1 MFDLSA
7 ANNPIVVIAAFLLVL
22 IPAVFVHEL
31 GHLIAAKLVGI
42 TILEFGIGMPPRLF
56 KLFTWHGTEYT
67 LNWLPLGGF
76 VKPLGEDMVRQMGE
90 EALKSDR
97 ELAIERGFAK
107 PVSVSEAKPVG
118 RIFFMAGGAIANF
131 IMAFVIFVI
140 IGLSGLPQ
148 MVGARVELRY
158 IPAESAL
165 SIAGL
170 QAGDVIEEVN
180 GEYFADAAGLLAALQ
195 NAGNEA
201 VLAVIRPGET
211 QDRFTV
217 TVTDLDAS
225 NLTLETHPIIQ
236 NVAPESP
243 AANAGLQRDD
253 LVTALNDEPVA
264 NFEQLQALTA
274 ANLGQEVSL
283 TVLRNGETVTVT
295 LTPRSN
301 PPEGQGAMGIQI
313 TSGAAVPEI
322 GLATADANPVQELVP
337 LTPGDSVQYGLSRI
351 GMVLDQMAQLP
362 VQLFNMVFNSAPPS
376 ENMRITSPLGISQVG
391 GLLLQESIQQERP
404 AIILEYIGLI
414 SLALGITNLL
424 PIPALDGGRILFVLI
439 EVVRGRP
446 ISPER
451 EGMVHLVGIALLL
464 SLMVVVVLNDIAN
477 PLTDMLR

>member
-22 IPAVFVHEL
+22 IPAVLIHEL

-56 KLFTWHGTEYT
+56 KMFTWRGTEYT

-76 VKPLGEDMVRQMGE
+76 VRPLGEDMVRQMGD

-97 ELAIERGFAK
+97 EIAIERGFQK
-107 PVSVSEAKPVG
+107 PVSVNEAKPAG

-131 IMAFVIFVI
+131 LMAFAIFAI

-148 MVGARVELRY
+148 VVGARLELRY
-158 IPAESAL
+158 IPADSPLSA
-165 SIAGL
+165 AGL
-170 QAGDVIEEVN
+170 QSGDVIEGIN
-180 GEYFADAAGLLAALQ
+180 GEYFSDAAALLIALQ
-195 NAGNEA
+195 AAGNE
-201 VLAVIRPGET
+201 VDLTVIRPDES

-217 TVTDLDAS
+217 TVTGFDTSD
-225 NLTLETHPIIQ
+225 LTLSTHPIIQ
-236 NVAPESP
+236 SVSPDSP

-253 LVTALNDEPVA
+253 LVTALNDEPIA
-264 NFEQLQALTA
+264 SFEQLQALTA
-274 ANLGQEVSL
+274 ANLGQEVTL
-283 TVLRNGETVTVT
+283 TVLRDGEPVTIA
-295 LTPRSN
+295 LIPRAN

-313 TSGAAVPEI
+313 TSGAAIPES
-322 GLATADANPVQELVP
+322 GLAFADANPVQELVS
-337 LTPGDSVQYGLSRI
+337 LSLGESVQYSLGRI
-351 GMVLDQMAQLP
+351 GMVLEQMAQLP
-362 VQLFNMVFNSAPPS
+362 VQLFNMVFNSAPAS

-391 GLLLQESIQQERP
+391 GLLLQQSIEQARP
-404 AIILEYIGLI
+404 TIILEYIGLI

-446 ISPER
+446 IAPER

>member
-22 IPAVFVHEL
+22 IPAVLIHEL

-56 KLFTWHGTEYT
+56 KLFTWRGTEYT

-76 VKPLGEDMVRQMGE
+76 VRPLGEDMVRQMGD

-97 ELAIERGFAK
+97 EIAIERGFK
-107 PVSVSEAKPVG
+107 IPVSVNEAKPAS

-131 IMAFVIFVI
+131 LMAFAIFVI

-148 MVGARVELRY
+148 LVGARVELRN
-158 IPAESAL
+158 IPAESPLIA
-165 SIAGL
+165 AGL
-170 QAGDVIEEVN
+170 QPGDVIEEVN
-180 GEYFADAAGLLAALQ
+180 GEYFVDTAALLTALQ
-195 NAGNEA
+195 SASED
-201 VLAVIRPGET
+201 VELTVIRPDES

-217 TVTDLDAS
+217 TVSDFDAS
-225 NLTLETHPIIQ
+225 EFTLDTHPIIQ
-236 NVAPESP
+236 YVALNSP

-253 LVTALNDEPVA
+253 LVTALNDEPIA
-264 NFEQLQALTA
+264 TFEQLQALTA
-274 ANLGQEVSL
+274 ANLGQEVTL
-283 TVLRNGETVTVT
+283 TVLRDGELVTLT
-295 LTPRSN
+295 LTPRAN
-301 PPEGQGAMGIQI
+301 PPEGEGAMGIQI
-313 TSGAAVPEI
+313 TSGSAIPQI
-322 GLATADANPVQELVP
+322 GLAMAAADPVQELVP
-337 LTPGDSVQYGLSRI
+337 LSLGESAQYSLSRI
-351 GMVLDQMAQLP
+351 GMVLEQMAQLP
-362 VQLFNMVFNSAPPS
+362 AQLFNMVFNSAPAS

-391 GLLLQESIQQERP
+391 GLLLQQSIEQSRP
-404 AIILEYIGLI
+404 TIILEYIGLI

-446 ISPER
+446 IAPER

>member
-22 IPAVFVHEL
+22 IPAVFIHEL

-42 TILEFGIGMPPRLF
+42 TILEFGVGMPPRLV
-56 KLFTWHGTEYT
+56 KLFTWRGTEYT

-76 VKPLGEDMVRQMGE
+76 VRPLGEDMVRQMGD
-90 EALKSDR
+90 EALQSDR
-97 ELAIERGFAK
+97 DIAIERGFTH
-107 PVSVSEAKPVG
+107 PVSVNEAKPLG

-148 MVGARVELRY
+148 LVGARVELRY
-158 IPAESAL
+158 VPSESAW
-165 SIAGL
+165 SDSGL
-170 QAGDVIEEVN
+170 QAGDIIQAVN
-180 GEYFADAAGLLAALQ
+180 GEYFADAAGLLSALQ
-195 NAGNEA
+195 MVGDETT
-201 VLAVIRPGET
+201 LTVIRPASGEET
-211 QDRFTV
+211 FIV
-217 TVTDLDAS
+217 TVQNLDVS
-225 NLTLETHPIIQ
+225 SLTLETHPIVQ
-236 NVAPESP
+236 QVAPGSP
-243 AANAGLQRDD
+243 AAEAGLQRND
-253 LVTALNDEPVA
+253 LVTMLNTQPVA
-264 NFEQLQALTA
+264 NFDELQALTA
-274 ANLGQEVSL
+274 ENLGQEVSL
-283 TVLRNGETVTVT
+283 TVLRDGELVTVN
-295 LTPRSN
+295 LTPREH

-313 TSGAAVPEI
+313 TGGAAVPETGMVI
-322 GLATADANPVQELVP
+322 ADSIPVQELVP
-337 LTPGDSVQYGLSRI
+337 LSIGESAQYSLGRI
-351 GMVLDQMAQLP
+351 GMVLEQMAQLP

-439 EVVRGRP
+439 EIVRGRP
-446 ISPER
+446 IAPER

-477 PLTDMLR
+477 PLTDILR